1 MNDILK
7 KDITSLHKMLVGK
20 EISAVELTK
29 TFLAHAKAENA
40 RLNSFITICENEALR
55 TAEACDKKIAEGKN
69 VTKLTGIPIGLKD
82 IFCTKGIKTTCG
94 SKMLANYVPPYN
106 ATVVEKLEAAGAVV
120 IGKLNMDEFAMGSSN
135 EFSAFGPVKN
145 PHDETRIP
153 GGSSGGSAASVAANQ
168 CVATLGTDTGGSIRQ
183 PAAMCGVVGIK
194 PTYGRVSR
202 YGMIAFASSLDQAGP
217 MANNVRDAAIMLG
230 AISGHDSHDAT
241 SLRADVPDFE
251 AALTGDIKG
260 LKIGIPKEYFS
271 GGLDTEVAASIKAAI
286 EKIHSLGATTVEA
299 TLPSTDF
306 ATACYYIVAP
316 AEASANL
323 ARFDGIRYGHRAGK
337 FADLD
342 DLYSRTRAEGFGD
355 EVKLRIMIGTF
366 VLSSGFYDAYYKK
379 AQQVRTLI
387 KNDFDA
393 AFKKYDLL
401 LAPTT
406 PTPAFKIGE
415 KIDDPLTMYLSDIF
429 TIPANLAG
437 LPAMNVPCG
446 RTKSGLPIGM
456 QLIGR
461 PMDEATILKVAHAYE
476 QA

>member
-1 MNDILK
+1 
-7 KDITSLHKMLVGK
+7 MLVGK

-230 AISGHDSHDAT
+230 AISGHDSRDAT

-306 ATACYYIVAP
+306 STACYYIVAP

-323 ARFDGIRYGHRAGK
+323 ARFDGIRYGHRAEK
-337 FADLD
+337 FSDLD

-446 RTKSGLPIGM
+446 KTNSGLPIGM